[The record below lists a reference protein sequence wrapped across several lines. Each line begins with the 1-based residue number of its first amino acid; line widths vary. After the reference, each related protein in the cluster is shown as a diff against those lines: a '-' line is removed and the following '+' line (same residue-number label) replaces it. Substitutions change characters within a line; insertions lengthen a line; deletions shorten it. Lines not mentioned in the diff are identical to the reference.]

1 MQHDSAPPHWRRTLE
16 GNATLTTAEMLDT
29 ALVMDNLGSRLKDF
43 RLKAGLTLRE
53 LARKSDVS
61 PSFVSQIENGKSQP
75 SVATLYTFAQ
85 LLGVSIDELFDQR
98 GGEVERPA
106 LVEGWGPNGARNP
119 SNAWHP
125 SEYAN
130 RVSVVHPSHRSSLTM
145 AEGVIW
151 ERLAATPEHAVNF
164 MKITY
169 APGAAS
175 TGGGDLVSHEG
186 YEYGYVLKGTLEIV
200 VGSETFTLNEGESMG
215 FDSMIPHRL
224 RNVGG
229 GGLEGIWFVH
239 GRERQVSVTG
249 QRKGVTDQRARKGAR
264 RTKATPRLGS
274 RPPAGRAR
282 GAVTPRSTARRRST
296 PR

>member
-1 MQHDSAPPHWRRTLE
+1 
-16 GNATLTTAEMLDT
+16 
-29 ALVMDNLGSRLKDF
+29 MDNLGSRLKNL
-43 RLKAGLTLRE
+43 RLKAGLTLRA
-53 LARKSDVS
+53 LARKAEVS

-75 SVATLYTFAQ
+75 SVATLYAFAQ
-85 LLGVSIDELFDQR
+85 LLEVSIDDLFEPR
-98 GGEVERPA
+98 SGEAEGPS
-106 LVEGWGPNGARNP
+106 LVDGWGPNGNKNP

-145 AEGVIW
+145 AEGVVW

-169 APGAAS
+169 ASGATS

-200 VGSETFTLNEGESMG
+200 VGTETFILHEGESIG

-224 RNVGG
+224 RNVGSG
-229 GGLEGIWFVH
+229 EFEGIWFVH
-239 GRERQVSVTG
+239 GR
-249 QRKGVTDQRARKGAR
+249 DQR
-264 RTKATPRLGS
+264 RTAATQ
-274 RPPAGRAR
+274 RPPRRRAR
-282 GAVTPRSTARRRST
+282 ASKPNQRATKRTRRPGRRSGGAWAS